1 MNLGS
6 QLSTSVL
13 PTWPSAAPSVATATS
28 HTDAAHAV
36 AAASRGLCF
45 EQSQGQAASS
55 ACSVA
60 AAKAGLLLRQLLHPA
75 ALLRL
80 LGLQR
85 HYPQDMA
92 AEQHT
97 PLAVAQPP
105 QPAQAVSLPH
115 EAADCEKLI
124 TAATQAQ
131 GLPQQPL
138 ATSNSVMASG
148 CDHEQMP
155 PPQQQQAEV
164 VYKPSLLAM
173 LGLAA
178 GPGESL
184 VSQADAADLEKVEGE
199 DLGQRVARL
208 GGITLALVEV
218 LLSSLVTQ
226 PQVFL
231 HCLVACLLPCTPSI
245 FHPQLGCVVQ
255 TYHLLIIFCLAV
267 FAWPS
272 MRRLFWDPM

>member
-6 QLSTSVL
+6 QLSTSLL

-36 AAASRGLCF
+36 AAASRGLCC
-45 EQSQGQAASS
+45 EQSQGQPAISASS
-55 ACSVA
+55 VA
-60 AAKAGLLLRQLLHPA
+60 IAKAGLLLRQLLHPA

-85 HYPQDMA
+85 HYPQDEA
-92 AEQHT
+92 AEQQT
-97 PLAVAQPP
+97 PLATAQPS
-105 QPAQAVSLPH
+105 QPAQAVSLPC
-115 EAADCEKLI
+115 EAADRRQSG
-124 TAATQAQ
+124 TAARAAQAQ
-131 GLPQQPL
+131 RLPQQPL
-138 ATSNSVMASG
+138 TTTHNVMTSG
-148 CDHEQMP
+148 CDQEQLP
-155 PPQQQQAEV
+155 PAQQQQPEV
-164 VYKPSLLAM
+164 VCKPSLLAM

-208 GGITLALVEV
+208 GGTTLALVEV

-231 HCLVACLLPCTPSI
+231 HCLVACLLPCTASM
-245 FHPQLGCVVQ
+245 FHPQLGCVVVQ
-255 TYHLLIIFCLAV
+255 T
-267 FAWPS
+267 
-272 MRRLFWDPM
+272 